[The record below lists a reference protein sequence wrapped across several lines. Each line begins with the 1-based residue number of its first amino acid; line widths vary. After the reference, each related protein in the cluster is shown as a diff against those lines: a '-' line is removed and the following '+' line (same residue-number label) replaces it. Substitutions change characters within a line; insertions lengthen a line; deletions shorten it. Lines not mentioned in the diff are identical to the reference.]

1 MANYMCTVRTNYFHV
16 KDAEKF
22 KEIMEQVQGYED
34 EVKLWEE
41 TDQDGNPVFGFGCES
56 GIAGIP
62 CAPDDNGET
71 EIDDDSYDRFIEMLQ
86 ECVAD
91 DDAVIIMEAG
101 HEKLRYVVGSAEII
115 TSRSTKYLDISR
127 LAVKTAGKMLGCEF
141 ATKMD
146 Y

>member
-115 TSRSTKYLDISR
+115 TSRSTEYLDISR